1 MTKGS
6 YRREDCR
13 LCGSKAIEIVLE
25 LNPTPVGDQYVPLD
39 QVDEP
44 QKIYTLDLGLCKDC
58 GYTGLVDVVDPQ
70 ILFPYS
76 TEITSVSL
84 GLVAHLERSAE
95 TILSE
100 VHPAKN
106 SLVVDIG
113 SNDGTFLR
121 FFEAIGMRI
130 QGVDAALE
138 IAADADKAGIPSIPG
153 FFGLEAAK
161 QITQK
166 SGKASIVCAN
176 RVMANIDDLTDVAIG
191 IKELLAPDG
200 VFFFETGY
208 SMDIFEKKL
217 LDTIYHEHLGYDA
230 ARPLQS
236 YFQRH
241 GMELLDIQ
249 RISIK
254 NGSLRGAVQLA
265 GGPRSVQ
272 PSVKELVNYEENQGL
287 GHASFYQSFSQ
298 MISEEK
304 VRLHKL
310 IDPLVAQGKTFAGF
324 GASVGSTTLIHYFD
338 LGENLSFLVDDDPRN
353 QGLFSPGFHI
363 PVMSPDAISDRK
375 PDYVVILAWPY
386 AGPITSKRQDYID
399 AGGQFIVPL
408 PTADYY
414 WPAPSGQ

>member
-6 YRREDCR
+6 YRRDDCR

-25 LNPTPVGDQYVPLD
+25 LNPTPVGDQYVPQD
-39 QVDEP
+39 QLDEP
-44 QKIYTLDLGLCKDC
+44 QKIYTLDMGLCRDC
-58 GYTGLVDVVDPQ
+58 GYTGLVDVVDPL
-70 ILFPYS
+70 IMFPDS

-100 VHPAKN
+100 IRPAKG

-113 SNDGTFLR
+113 SNDGTLLR
-121 FFEAIGMRI
+121 FFEAKGMRI
-130 QGVDAALE
+130 QGVDAALG
-138 IAADADKAGIPSIPG
+138 IAADADQAGIPTIPG
-153 FFGLEAAK
+153 FFGLDTAK
-161 QITQK
+161 QITEK

-176 RVMANIDDLTDVAIG
+176 RVMANIDDMTDVAIG

-272 PSVKELVNYEENQGL
+272 PSVKELVDYEKSQGL
-287 GHASFYQSFSQ
+287 GDASFYQSFSQ
-298 MISEEK
+298 MSSEEK
-304 VRLHKL
+304 VRLHKI
-310 IDPLVAQGKTFAGF
+310 IDPLIAQGKTFAGF
-324 GASVGSTTLIHYFD
+324 GASVGSTTLINYFG
-338 LGENLSFLVDDDPRN
+338 LGESLSFLVDDDPRN

-363 PVMSPDAISDRK
+363 PVMAPDALSTRK

-386 AGPITSKRQDYID
+386 AGPITSKHQNYMD
-399 AGGQFIVPL
+399 AGGRFIVPL
-408 PTADYY
+408 PTADFYQ
-414 WPAPSGQ
+414 PAPSG